1 MFLERFVTI
10 KDMDLFPP
18 GQKVLWTCLVIEAL
32 SHSKL
37 GP

>member
-18 GQKVLWTCLVIEAL
+18 GQVQSTFCLVIEAL